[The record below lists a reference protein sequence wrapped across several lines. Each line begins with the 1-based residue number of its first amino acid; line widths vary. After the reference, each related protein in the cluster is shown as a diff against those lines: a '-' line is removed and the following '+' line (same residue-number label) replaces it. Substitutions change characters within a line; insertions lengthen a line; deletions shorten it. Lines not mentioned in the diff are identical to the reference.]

1 MGPRT
6 RNLSKTSAEK
16 TPATLPNLMDTPA
29 EPYYLIEPLTAKRR
43 ILIRVASIVAGL
55 LTVVFFNIVPL
66 HFVGIDISVIV
77 VDWRTTVNADH
88 SVTRENHWVSV
99 QAFMW
104 LAFFIGLG
112 ELWIR
117 RCAVRSEAWLLKI
130 GMLPEDERTMLTSEK
145 LGPIYI
151 SARTTAPEAM
161 LPTLLRRL
169 IMEFRKSLSVDRVSS
184 VMDSSLDLMLH
195 QLDLRYTMLRYLVWI
210 IPTLGFLGTV
220 IGIADALAF
229 VGSGQAP
236 MDELLTPTTMKLGVA
251 FYTTLLALIQSGVL
265 MLGLNFIQAADEQVL
280 NEAGQYC
287 LDNLVIRLTEP
298 AHLSRH
304 G

>member
-1 MGPRT
+1 M
-6 RNLSKTSAEK
+6 NQL
-16 TPATLPNLMDTPA
+16 A
-29 EPYYLIEPLTAKRR
+29 EPYYLIPPLTAKRR
-43 ILIRVASIVAGL
+43 FWIRIGSFTAGVL
-55 LTVVFFNIVPL
+55 AVVFFNLVPL
-66 HFVGIDISVIV
+66 QFMDADISVIL

-88 SVTRENHWVSV
+88 SVTKENHWFSV

-104 LAFFIGLG
+104 LAFFAGLG

-117 RCAVRSEAWLLKI
+117 RCAVRSEVWLLKI

-145 LGPIYI
+145 LAPLYLR
-151 SARTTAPEAM
+151 ARNTAPEAM

-169 IMEFRKSLSVDRVSS
+169 IMEFRKSLSVDRVSN
-184 VMDSSLDLMLH
+184 VMDVSLDLMLH

-265 MLGLNFIQAADEQVL
+265 MLGLNLIQAADEQAL
-280 NEAGQYC
+280 NNAGQYC
-287 LDNLVIRLTEP
+287 LDNLVIRLVEP
-298 AHLSRH
+298 AHLSKN

>member
-1 MGPRT
+1 
-6 RNLSKTSAEK
+6 
-16 TPATLPNLMDTPA
+16 MDQPS
-29 EPYYLIEPLTAKRR
+29 EPYYLIPPLTASRR
-43 ILIRVASIVAGL
+43 FWIRGGSIFAGL
-55 LTVVFFNIVPL
+55 LTVVFFNVVPL
-66 HFVGIDISVIV
+66 QVMGIDISVIV
-77 VDWRTTVNADH
+77 ADWRTTVNVDH

-104 LAFFIGLG
+104 IAFFSGLG

-117 RCAVRSEAWLLKI
+117 RRAVRSEAWLLKI
-130 GMLPEDERTMLTSEK
+130 GILPEDERTMLTSDK
-145 LGPIYI
+145 LGPIYVR
-151 SARTTAPEAM
+151 ARNTAPEAM

-169 IMEFRKSLSVDRVSS
+169 IMEFRKSLSVDRVSD

-195 QLDLRYTMLRYLVWI
+195 QMDLRYTMLRYLVWI

-236 MDELLTPTTMKLGVA
+236 MEELLTPTTMKLGVA

-265 MLGLNFIQAADEQVL
+265 MLGLNLIQAADEQVL

-287 LDNLVIRLTEP
+287 LDNLVIRLAEP
-298 AHLSRH
+298 DHLTIRH

>member
-1 MGPRT
+1 MGQ
-6 RNLSKTSAEK
+6 
-16 TPATLPNLMDTPA
+16 PAK
-29 EPYYLIEPLTAKRR
+29 PYYLIPPLTAKRR
-43 ILIRVASIVAGL
+43 LLIRVASIVAGL

-66 HFVGIDISVIV
+66 QFIGIDISVIV

-88 SVTRENHWVSV
+88 SLTRENHWVSV

-130 GMLPEDERTMLTSEK
+130 GMLPEDERTMLTSDK

-151 SARTTAPEAM
+151 NARTTSPEAM

-184 VMDSSLDLMLH
+184 VMDSSLELMLH

-251 FYTTLLALIQSGVL
+251 FYTTLLALIQSGML
-265 MLGLNFIQAADEQVL
+265 MLGLNLIQASDEQVL

-298 AHLSRH
+298 DHLSRQ

>member
-1 MGPRT
+1 M
-6 RNLSKTSAEK
+6 NQ
-16 TPATLPNLMDTPA
+16 PA
-29 EPYYLIEPLTAKRR
+29 EPYYLIPPLTAKRR
-43 ILIRVASIVAGL
+43 FWIRIGSFTAGVL
-55 LTVVFFNIVPL
+55 AVVFFNLVPL
-66 HFVGIDISVIV
+66 QFMDADISVIL

-88 SVTRENHWVSV
+88 SVTKENHWFSV

-104 LAFFIGLG
+104 LAFFAGLG

-117 RCAVRSEAWLLKI
+117 RCAVRSEVWLLKI

-145 LGPIYI
+145 LAPLYLR
-151 SARTTAPEAM
+151 ARNTAPEAM

-169 IMEFRKSLSVDRVSS
+169 IMEFRKSLSVDRVSN
-184 VMDSSLDLMLH
+184 VMGVSLDLMLH

-265 MLGLNFIQAADEQVL
+265 MLGLNLIQAADEQAL
-280 NEAGQYC
+280 NNAGQYC
-287 LDNLVIRLTEP
+287 LDNLVIRLVEP
-298 AHLSRH
+298 AHLSKN